1 MQVFV
6 SNISTVSHPNVQD
19 FLLTQDIAII
29 CLEEAQVRLC
39 NSQLV
44 VFDSSKTSSQL
55 GCDGGIY

>member
-6 SNISTVSHPNVQD
+6 SNISTVSQTDVQD

-39 NSQLV
+39 NSHLV
-44 VFDSSKTSSQL
+44 LSDSSVMFAQFV
-55 GCDGGIY
+55 CDEGIY